1 MSIQESIGLGI
12 IQGLTEFLPVSSSG
26 HLVIVQ
32 SFIKNFEQPGVLF
45 DAMVHF
51 GTIVAVLIYFR
62 HDLIGILRVCVPKQW
77 CTFVGTP
84 RKTDLS
90 PEAGRRLA
98 LYIVVAT
105 LVTGFTGIVFREAI
119 YTLFESV
126 QTVALML
133 VVTGTLLFLSDRV
146 RQGNRGTE
154 ELKVSDA
161 LIIGL
166 VQACALIPGIS
177 RSGSTITVGIFLGLR
192 GEAAARFSFLIAIPA
207 VMGATVLEMRH
218 ATAVPFETMMVYCAG
233 TVAAAI
239 VGFLTIKLLM
249 FMVSRRNLRFFAYY
263 CWAVAVSLL
272 VITIP

>member
-1 MSIQESIGLGI
+1 MSILESIGLGI

-26 HLVIVQ
+26 HLVIAQ

-62 HDLIGILRVCVPKQW
+62 HDLMGLLRACVPEQW
-77 CTFVGTP
+77 RPFAGTS
-84 RKTDLS
+84 RETDPS
-90 PEAGRRLA
+90 PEAGRRLV

-105 LVTGFTGIVFREAI
+105 LITGVAGIIFRESI
-119 YTLFESV
+119 YGLFESV
-126 QTVALML
+126 QTVAFML

-146 RQGNRGTE
+146 RQGNRGTG
-154 ELKVSDA
+154 ELKISDA

-177 RSGSTITVGIFLGLR
+177 RSGSTITAGIFLGLR
-192 GEAAARFSFLIAIPA
+192 GEAAARFSFLMAIPA

-218 ATAVPFETMMVYCAG
+218 ATMVPFETMIVYCAG

-263 CWAVAVSLL
+263 CWAVAFSLL
-272 VITIP
+272 VTTIL